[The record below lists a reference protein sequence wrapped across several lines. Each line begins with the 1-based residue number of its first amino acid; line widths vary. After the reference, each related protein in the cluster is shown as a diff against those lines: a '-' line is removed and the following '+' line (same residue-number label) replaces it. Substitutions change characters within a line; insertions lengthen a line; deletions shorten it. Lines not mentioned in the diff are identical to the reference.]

1 MAEIVNNKR
10 LWDRKHT
17 LQKRLAIALKIK
29 SEIMYEVALH
39 EVVMSRP
46 EREMY
51 LTFCLKLDKDI
62 VWLEDQIY
70 KLEHGGEVGD
80 ENFGED
86 EKSA

>member
-1 MAEIVNNKR
+1 MVEIANNKR

-17 LQKRLAIALKIK
+17 LQKRLAIANKIK
-29 SEIMYEVALH
+29 SGIMYDVTLH
-39 EVVMSRP
+39 EVIMARP

-51 LTFCLKLDKDI
+51 LTFCLKIDKNI

-80 ENFGED
+80 ENFGD
-86 EKSA
+86 E